1 MEYNTS
7 LSKLIIPE
15 YGRNVQKM
23 VHSIIDIEN
32 REKRNHQAKS
42 IIEVM
47 GNLNPHLRDVPDF
60 KHKLWDH
67 LFIMSDF
74 HLDVD
79 SPYDRPSKESFEEKF
94 RNREWIDAARQQLTK
109 AERAILYQT
118 GFRFGKMTVT
128 EAVLHM
134 LQDDPLLPFLRA
146 TFTDEERLSNFSQ
159 LCIHFSNQSAK
170 IPLVIQYRAETIAG
184 ACIWMTLKL
193 FKVDDVSLRDPKPWY
208 CKYSITHD
216 ALQGNLNCSWIFLF
230 IVFPY
235 SIN

>member
-23 VHSIIDIEN
+23 VHSIIAIED

-79 SPYDRPSKESFEEKF
+79 SPYDRPSKESFEEKPEMLKYSDNNIKF
-94 RNREWIDAARQQLTK
+94 RHYGK
-109 AERAILYQT
+109 ILPIIIK
-118 GFRFGKMTVT
+118 RTVDLD
-128 EAVLHM
+128 EGEYK
-134 LQDDPLLPFLRA
+134 DFLV
-146 TFTDEERLSNFSQ
+146 F
-159 LCIHFSNQSAK
+159 
-170 IPLVIQYRAETIAG
+170 TIANHMKKSYLTWNK
-184 ACIWMTLKL
+184 ANVEDEVILKHL
-193 FKVDDVSLRDPKPWY
+193 SQMSDDKLSMKETFKLSSFSDVKTQKNY
-208 CKYSITHD
+208 KKNYSRGRNH
-216 ALQGNLNCSWIFLF
+216 GKRK
-230 IVFPY
+230 
-235 SIN
+235 

>member
-23 VHSIIDIEN
+23 VHSIIDIED

-79 SPYDRPSKESFEEKF
+79 SPYDRPSKESFEEKPEMLKYSDNNIKF
-94 RNREWIDAARQQLTK
+94 RHYGKILPLIIKRTIDLDEGEYK
-109 AERAILYQT
+109 
-118 GFRFGKMTVT
+118 
-128 EAVLHM
+128 
-134 LQDDPLLPFLRA
+134 DFLV
-146 TFTDEERLSNFSQ
+146 F
-159 LCIHFSNQSAK
+159 
-170 IPLVIQYRAETIAG
+170 TIANHMKKSYLTWNK
-184 ACIWMTLKL
+184 ANVEDEVILRHLSQMSDDKL
-193 FKVDDVSLRDPKPWY
+193 SMKETFKLSSFSDVKTQKNY
-208 CKYSITHD
+208 KKNYSRGRNH
-216 ALQGNLNCSWIFLF
+216 GKRK
-230 IVFPY
+230 
-235 SIN
+235 

>member
-23 VHSIIDIEN
+23 VHSIIDIED

-79 SPYDRPSKESFEEKF
+79 SPYDRPSKESFEEKPEMLKYSDNNIKF
-94 RNREWIDAARQQLTK
+94 RHYGKILPLIIKRTIDLDEGEYK
-109 AERAILYQT
+109 
-118 GFRFGKMTVT
+118 
-128 EAVLHM
+128 
-134 LQDDPLLPFLRA
+134 DFLV
-146 TFTDEERLSNFSQ
+146 F
-159 LCIHFSNQSAK
+159 
-170 IPLVIQYRAETIAG
+170 TIANHMKKCYLTWNK
-184 ACIWMTLKL
+184 ANVEDEVILKHL
-193 FKVDDVSLRDPKPWY
+193 SQMSDDKLCMKETFKLSSFSDVKTQKNY
-208 CKYSITHD
+208 KKNYSRGRSH
-216 ALQGNLNCSWIFLF
+216 GKRK
-230 IVFPY
+230 
-235 SIN
+235 

>member
-23 VHSIIDIEN
+23 VHSIIEIED

-79 SPYDRPSKESFEEKF
+79 SPYDRPSKESFEKKPEMLKYSDNNIKF
-94 RNREWIDAARQQLTK
+94 RHYGKILPLMIKRTIDL
-109 AERAILYQT
+109 
-118 GFRFGKMTVT
+118 
-128 EAVLHM
+128 
-134 LQDDPLLPFLRA
+134 DDGEYKDFLV
-146 TFTDEERLSNFSQ
+146 F
-159 LCIHFSNQSAK
+159 
-170 IPLVIQYRAETIAG
+170 TIANHMKKCYLTWNK
-184 ACIWMTLKL
+184 ANVEDEVILKHL
-193 FKVDDVSLRDPKPWY
+193 SQMSDDKLSMKETFKLSSFSDVKTQKNY
-208 CKYSITHD
+208 KKNYSRGRNH
-216 ALQGNLNCSWIFLF
+216 GKRK
-230 IVFPY
+230 
-235 SIN
+235 

>member
-23 VHSIIDIEN
+23 VHSIIAIED

-79 SPYDRPSKESFEEKF
+79 SPYVRPSKESFEEKPEMLKYSDNNIKF
-94 RNREWIDAARQQLTK
+94 RHYGKILPLIIKRTIDLDEGEYK
-109 AERAILYQT
+109 
-118 GFRFGKMTVT
+118 
-128 EAVLHM
+128 
-134 LQDDPLLPFLRA
+134 DFLV
-146 TFTDEERLSNFSQ
+146 F
-159 LCIHFSNQSAK
+159 
-170 IPLVIQYRAETIAG
+170 TIANHMKKSYLTWNK
-184 ACIWMTLKL
+184 ANVEDEVILKHL
-193 FKVDDVSLRDPKPWY
+193 SQISNDKLSMKETFKLSSFSDVKTQKNY
-208 CKYSITHD
+208 KKNYSRGRNH
-216 ALQGNLNCSWIFLF
+216 GKRK
-230 IVFPY
+230 
-235 SIN
+235 

>member
-23 VHSIIDIEN
+23 VHSIIAIED

-74 HLDVD
+74 HLEVD
-79 SPYDRPSKESFEEKF
+79 SPYDRPSKESFEEKPEMLKYSDNNIKF
-94 RNREWIDAARQQLTK
+94 RHYGKILPLIIKRTIDLDEGEYK
-109 AERAILYQT
+109 
-118 GFRFGKMTVT
+118 
-128 EAVLHM
+128 
-134 LQDDPLLPFLRA
+134 DFLV
-146 TFTDEERLSNFSQ
+146 F
-159 LCIHFSNQSAK
+159 
-170 IPLVIQYRAETIAG
+170 TIANHMKKSYLTWNK
-184 ACIWMTLKL
+184 ANVEDEVILKHL
-193 FKVDDVSLRDPKPWY
+193 SQMSDDKLSMKETFKLSSFSDVKTQKNY
-208 CKYSITHD
+208 KKNYSRGRNH
-216 ALQGNLNCSWIFLF
+216 GKRK
-230 IVFPY
+230 
-235 SIN
+235 

>member
-23 VHSIIDIEN
+23 VHSIIAIED

-79 SPYDRPSKESFEEKF
+79 SPYDRPSKESFEKKPEILKYSDNNIKF
-94 RNREWIDAARQQLTK
+94 RHYGKILPLIIKRTIDLDEGEYK
-109 AERAILYQT
+109 
-118 GFRFGKMTVT
+118 
-128 EAVLHM
+128 
-134 LQDDPLLPFLRA
+134 DFLV
-146 TFTDEERLSNFSQ
+146 F
-159 LCIHFSNQSAK
+159 
-170 IPLVIQYRAETIAG
+170 TIANHMKKSYLTWNK
-184 ACIWMTLKL
+184 AN
-193 FKVDDVSLRDPKPWY
+193 VEDDVILKHLSQMSDDKLIMKETFKLSSFSDVKTQKNY
-208 CKYSITHD
+208 KKNYSRGRNH
-216 ALQGNLNCSWIFLF
+216 GKRK
-230 IVFPY
+230 
-235 SIN
+235 

>member
-23 VHSIIDIEN
+23 VHSIIAIED

-79 SPYDRPSKESFEEKF
+79 SPYDRPSKESFEKKPEMLKYSDNNIKF
-94 RNREWIDAARQQLTK
+94 RHYGKILPLIIKRTID
-109 AERAILYQT
+109 I
-118 GFRFGKMTVT
+118 
-128 EAVLHM
+128 
-134 LQDDPLLPFLRA
+134 
-146 TFTDEERLSNFSQ
+146 DEGEYKDFMV
-159 LCIHFSNQSAK
+159 F
-170 IPLVIQYRAETIAG
+170 TIANHMKKSYLTWNK
-184 ACIWMTLKL
+184 ANVEDEVILKHL
-193 FKVDDVSLRDPKPWY
+193 SQMSDDKLSMKDTFKLSSFSDVKTQKNY
-208 CKYSITHD
+208 KKNYSRGRNH
-216 ALQGNLNCSWIFLF
+216 GKRK
-230 IVFPY
+230 
-235 SIN
+235 

>member
-23 VHSIIDIEN
+23 VHSIIAIED

-79 SPYDRPSKESFEEKF
+79 SPYDRPSKESFEEKPEMLKYSDNNIKF
-94 RNREWIDAARQQLTK
+94 RHYGKILPLIIKRTIDLDEGEYK
-109 AERAILYQT
+109 
-118 GFRFGKMTVT
+118 
-128 EAVLHM
+128 
-134 LQDDPLLPFLRA
+134 DFLV
-146 TFTDEERLSNFSQ
+146 F
-159 LCIHFSNQSAK
+159 
-170 IPLVIQYRAETIAG
+170 TIANHMKKSYLTWNK
-184 ACIWMTLKL
+184 ANVEDEVILKHLSQMSDYKLSMKETYKLSSFSDVKTLKNY
-193 FKVDDVSLRDPKPWY
+193 KKN
-208 CKYSITHD
+208 YSRGRSH
-216 ALQGNLNCSWIFLF
+216 GKRK
-230 IVFPY
+230 
-235 SIN
+235 

>member
-23 VHSIIDIEN
+23 VHSIIDIED

-79 SPYDRPSKESFEEKF
+79 SPYDRPSKESFEEKPEMLKYSDNNIKF
-94 RNREWIDAARQQLTK
+94 RHYGKILPLIIKRTIDLDEGEYK
-109 AERAILYQT
+109 
-118 GFRFGKMTVT
+118 
-128 EAVLHM
+128 
-134 LQDDPLLPFLRA
+134 DFLV
-146 TFTDEERLSNFSQ
+146 F
-159 LCIHFSNQSAK
+159 
-170 IPLVIQYRAETIAG
+170 TIANHMKKSYLTWNK
-184 ACIWMTLKL
+184 ANVEDEVILKHL
-193 FKVDDVSLRDPKPWY
+193 SQMSDYKLSMKETFKLSSFSDVKTQKNY
-208 CKYSITHD
+208 KKNYSRGRNH
-216 ALQGNLNCSWIFLF
+216 GKRK
-230 IVFPY
+230 
-235 SIN
+235 

>member
-23 VHSIIDIEN
+23 VHSIIAIED

-79 SPYDRPSKESFEEKF
+79 SPYDRPSKESFEEKPEMLKYSDNNIKF
-94 RNREWIDAARQQLTK
+94 RHYGKILPLIIKRTIDLDEGEYK
-109 AERAILYQT
+109 
-118 GFRFGKMTVT
+118 
-128 EAVLHM
+128 
-134 LQDDPLLPFLRA
+134 DFLV
-146 TFTDEERLSNFSQ
+146 F
-159 LCIHFSNQSAK
+159 
-170 IPLVIQYRAETIAG
+170 TIANHMKKSYLTWNK
-184 ACIWMTLKL
+184 ANVEDEVILKHL
-193 FKVDDVSLRDPKPWY
+193 SQMSDDKLSMKETFKLSSFSDVKIQKNY
-208 CKYSITHD
+208 KKNYSRGRNH
-216 ALQGNLNCSWIFLF
+216 GKRK
-230 IVFPY
+230 
-235 SIN
+235 

>member
-1 MEYNTS
+1 MEYNTT

-23 VHSIIDIEN
+23 VHSIIAIED

-79 SPYDRPSKESFEEKF
+79 SPYDRPSKESFEEKPEMLKYSDNNIKF
-94 RNREWIDAARQQLTK
+94 RHYGKILPLIIKRTIDLDEGEYK
-109 AERAILYQT
+109 
-118 GFRFGKMTVT
+118 
-128 EAVLHM
+128 
-134 LQDDPLLPFLRA
+134 DFLV
-146 TFTDEERLSNFSQ
+146 F
-159 LCIHFSNQSAK
+159 
-170 IPLVIQYRAETIAG
+170 TIANHMKKSYLTWNK
-184 ACIWMTLKL
+184 ANVEDEVILKHL
-193 FKVDDVSLRDPKPWY
+193 SQMSDDKLSMKETFKLSSFSDVKTQKNY
-208 CKYSITHD
+208 KKNYSRGRNH
-216 ALQGNLNCSWIFLF
+216 GKRK
-230 IVFPY
+230 
-235 SIN
+235 

>member
-67 LFIMSDF
+67 LFIMSNF
-74 HLDVD
+74 NLDVD
-79 SPYDRPSKESFEEKF
+79 SPYDRPSKESFDEKPEMLKYSDNNIKF
-94 RNREWIDAARQQLTK
+94 RHYGKILPLIIKRTIDLDEGEYK
-109 AERAILYQT
+109 
-118 GFRFGKMTVT
+118 
-128 EAVLHM
+128 
-134 LQDDPLLPFLRA
+134 DFLV
-146 TFTDEERLSNFSQ
+146 F
-159 LCIHFSNQSAK
+159 
-170 IPLVIQYRAETIAG
+170 TIANHMKKCYLTWNK
-184 ACIWMTLKL
+184 ANVEDEVILKHL
-193 FKVDDVSLRDPKPWY
+193 SLMSDYKLSMKETFKLSSFSDVKTQKNY
-208 CKYSITHD
+208 KKNYSRGRNH
-216 ALQGNLNCSWIFLF
+216 GKRK
-230 IVFPY
+230 
-235 SIN
+235 

>member
-23 VHSIIDIEN
+23 VHSIIDIED
-32 REKRNHQAKS
+32 REKRNYQAKS

-79 SPYDRPSKESFEEKF
+79 SPYDRPSKESFEEKPEMLKYSDNNIKF
-94 RNREWIDAARQQLTK
+94 RHYGKILPLIIKRTIDLDEGEYKDFLVFTIANHMKKSYLTWNK
-109 AERAILYQT
+109 ANVEDEVILKHLSQMSDDKLSMKETFKLSSFSDVKTQKNYKKNYSR
-118 GFRFGKMTVT
+118 GRNFGK
-128 EAVLHM
+128 
-134 LQDDPLLPFLRA
+134 R
-146 TFTDEERLSNFSQ
+146 
-159 LCIHFSNQSAK
+159 K
-170 IPLVIQYRAETIAG
+170 
-184 ACIWMTLKL
+184 
-193 FKVDDVSLRDPKPWY
+193 
-208 CKYSITHD
+208 
-216 ALQGNLNCSWIFLF
+216 
-230 IVFPY
+230 
-235 SIN
+235 

>member
-23 VHSIIDIEN
+23 VHSIIAIED

-67 LFIMSDF
+67 PFIMSDF

-79 SPYDRPSKESFEEKF
+79 SPYDRPSKESFEEKPEMLKYSDNNIKF
-94 RNREWIDAARQQLTK
+94 RHYGKILPLIIKRTIDLDEGEYK
-109 AERAILYQT
+109 
-118 GFRFGKMTVT
+118 
-128 EAVLHM
+128 
-134 LQDDPLLPFLRA
+134 DFLV
-146 TFTDEERLSNFSQ
+146 F
-159 LCIHFSNQSAK
+159 
-170 IPLVIQYRAETIAG
+170 TIANHMKKSYLTWNK
-184 ACIWMTLKL
+184 ANVEDEVILKHL
-193 FKVDDVSLRDPKPWY
+193 SQMSEDKLSMKETFKLSSFSDVKTQKNY
-208 CKYSITHD
+208 KKNYSRGRNH
-216 ALQGNLNCSWIFLF
+216 GKRK
-230 IVFPY
+230 
-235 SIN
+235 

>member
-23 VHSIIDIEN
+23 VHSIIAIED

-79 SPYDRPSKESFEEKF
+79 SPYDRPSKESFEEKPEMLKYSDNNIKF
-94 RNREWIDAARQQLTK
+94 RHYGKILPLIIKRTIDLDEGEYK
-109 AERAILYQT
+109 
-118 GFRFGKMTVT
+118 
-128 EAVLHM
+128 
-134 LQDDPLLPFLRA
+134 DFLV
-146 TFTDEERLSNFSQ
+146 F
-159 LCIHFSNQSAK
+159 
-170 IPLVIQYRAETIAG
+170 TIANHMKKSYLTWNK
-184 ACIWMTLKL
+184 ANVEDEVILKHL
-193 FKVDDVSLRDPKPWY
+193 SQISDDKLSMKETFKLSSFSDVKTQKNY
-208 CKYSITHD
+208 KKNYSRGRNH
-216 ALQGNLNCSWIFLF
+216 GKRK
-230 IVFPY
+230 
-235 SIN
+235 

>member
-23 VHSIIDIEN
+23 VHSIIDIED

-79 SPYDRPSKESFEEKF
+79 SPYDRPSKESFEEKPEMLKYSDNNIKF
-94 RNREWIDAARQQLTK
+94 RHYGKILPLIIKRTIDLDEGEYK
-109 AERAILYQT
+109 
-118 GFRFGKMTVT
+118 
-128 EAVLHM
+128 
-134 LQDDPLLPFLRA
+134 DFLV
-146 TFTDEERLSNFSQ
+146 F
-159 LCIHFSNQSAK
+159 
-170 IPLVIQYRAETIAG
+170 TIANHMKKSYLTWNK
-184 ACIWMTLKL
+184 ANVEDELILKHLSQMSDYKLSMKETYKLSSFSDVKTLKNY
-193 FKVDDVSLRDPKPWY
+193 KKN
-208 CKYSITHD
+208 YSRGRSH
-216 ALQGNLNCSWIFLF
+216 GKRK
-230 IVFPY
+230 
-235 SIN
+235 

>member
-23 VHSIIDIEN
+23 VHSIIAIED

-79 SPYDRPSKESFEEKF
+79 SPYDRPSKESFEEKPEMLKYSDNNIKF
-94 RNREWIDAARQQLTK
+94 RHYGKILPLIIKRTIDLDEGEYK
-109 AERAILYQT
+109 
-118 GFRFGKMTVT
+118 
-128 EAVLHM
+128 
-134 LQDDPLLPFLRA
+134 DFLV
-146 TFTDEERLSNFSQ
+146 F
-159 LCIHFSNQSAK
+159 
-170 IPLVIQYRAETIAG
+170 TIANHMKKSYLTWNK
-184 ACIWMTLKL
+184 ANVEDEVILKHL
-193 FKVDDVSLRDPKPWY
+193 SQMSDHKLSMKETFKLSSFSDVKTQKNY
-208 CKYSITHD
+208 KKNYSRGRNH
-216 ALQGNLNCSWIFLF
+216 GKRK
-230 IVFPY
+230 
-235 SIN
+235 

>member
-7 LSKLIIPE
+7 LTKLIIPE

-23 VHSIIDIEN
+23 VHSIIAIED

-79 SPYDRPSKESFEEKF
+79 SPYDRPSKESFEEKPEMLKYSDNNIKY
-94 RNREWIDAARQQLTK
+94 RHYGKILPLIIKRTIDLDEGEYK
-109 AERAILYQT
+109 
-118 GFRFGKMTVT
+118 
-128 EAVLHM
+128 
-134 LQDDPLLPFLRA
+134 DFLV
-146 TFTDEERLSNFSQ
+146 F
-159 LCIHFSNQSAK
+159 
-170 IPLVIQYRAETIAG
+170 TIANHMKKSYLTWNK
-184 ACIWMTLKL
+184 ANVEDEVILKHL
-193 FKVDDVSLRDPKPWY
+193 SQISDDKLSMKETFKLSSFSDVKTQRSYKKNHSRGRNHGKR
-208 CKYSITHD
+208 K
-216 ALQGNLNCSWIFLF
+216 
-230 IVFPY
+230 
-235 SIN
+235 

>member
-23 VHSIIDIEN
+23 VHSIIAIED

-79 SPYDRPSKESFEEKF
+79 SPYDRPSKESFEEKPEMLKYSDNNIKF
-94 RNREWIDAARQQLTK
+94 RHYGKILPLIIKRTIDLDAGEYK
-109 AERAILYQT
+109 
-118 GFRFGKMTVT
+118 
-128 EAVLHM
+128 
-134 LQDDPLLPFLRA
+134 DFLV
-146 TFTDEERLSNFSQ
+146 F
-159 LCIHFSNQSAK
+159 
-170 IPLVIQYRAETIAG
+170 TIANHMKKSYLTWNK
-184 ACIWMTLKL
+184 ANVEDEVILKHL
-193 FKVDDVSLRDPKPWY
+193 SQMSDDKLSMKESFKLSSFSDVKTQKNY
-208 CKYSITHD
+208 KKNYSRGRNH
-216 ALQGNLNCSWIFLF
+216 GKRK
-230 IVFPY
+230 
-235 SIN
+235 

>member
-23 VHSIIDIEN
+23 VHSIIAIED

-79 SPYDRPSKESFEEKF
+79 SPYDRPSKESFEEKPEMLKYSDNNIKF
-94 RNREWIDAARQQLTK
+94 RHYGKILPLIIKRTIDLDEGEYK
-109 AERAILYQT
+109 
-118 GFRFGKMTVT
+118 
-128 EAVLHM
+128 
-134 LQDDPLLPFLRA
+134 DFLV
-146 TFTDEERLSNFSQ
+146 F
-159 LCIHFSNQSAK
+159 
-170 IPLVIQYRAETIAG
+170 TIANHMKKSYLTWNK
-184 ACIWMTLKL
+184 ANVEDEIILNHLSQMSDDKLSMKEIFTLSS
-193 FKVDDVSLRDPKPWY
+193 FSDVKTQRNYK
-208 CKYSITHD
+208 KNYSRGRNH
-216 ALQGNLNCSWIFLF
+216 GKRK
-230 IVFPY
+230 
-235 SIN
+235 

>member
-23 VHSIIDIEN
+23 VHSIIAIED

-79 SPYDRPSKESFEEKF
+79 SPYDRPSKESFEEKPEKLKYSDNNIKF
-94 RNREWIDAARQQLTK
+94 RHYGKILPLIIKRTIDIDEGEYK
-109 AERAILYQT
+109 
-118 GFRFGKMTVT
+118 
-128 EAVLHM
+128 
-134 LQDDPLLPFLRA
+134 DFLV
-146 TFTDEERLSNFSQ
+146 F
-159 LCIHFSNQSAK
+159 
-170 IPLVIQYRAETIAG
+170 TIANHMKKSYLTWNK
-184 ACIWMTLKL
+184 ANVEDEVILKHL
-193 FKVDDVSLRDPKPWY
+193 SQMSDDKLIMKETFKLSSFSDVKTQKNY
-208 CKYSITHD
+208 KKNYSRGRNH
-216 ALQGNLNCSWIFLF
+216 AKRK
-230 IVFPY
+230 
-235 SIN
+235 

>member
-23 VHSIIDIEN
+23 VHSIIDIED

-74 HLDVD
+74 NLDVD
-79 SPYDRPSKESFEEKF
+79 SPYDRPSKESFEEKPEMLKYSDNNIKF
-94 RNREWIDAARQQLTK
+94 RHYGKILPLIIKRTIDL
-109 AERAILYQT
+109 
-118 GFRFGKMTVT
+118 
-128 EAVLHM
+128 
-134 LQDDPLLPFLRA
+134 DDGEYKDFLV
-146 TFTDEERLSNFSQ
+146 F
-159 LCIHFSNQSAK
+159 
-170 IPLVIQYRAETIAG
+170 TIANHMKKSYLTWNK
-184 ACIWMTLKL
+184 AN
-193 FKVDDVSLRDPKPWY
+193 VEDDVILKHLSQMSNDKLSMKDTFKLSSFSDIKIQKSY
-208 CKYSITHD
+208 KKNYSRGRNH
-216 ALQGNLNCSWIFLF
+216 GKRK
-230 IVFPY
+230 
-235 SIN
+235 

>member
-23 VHSIIDIEN
+23 VHSIIDIED

-79 SPYDRPSKESFEEKF
+79 SPYDRPSKESFEEKPEMLKYSDNNIKF
-94 RNREWIDAARQQLTK
+94 RHYGKILPLIIK
-109 AERAILYQT
+109 RAIDLDEGEY
-118 GFRFGKMTVT
+118 K
-128 EAVLHM
+128 
-134 LQDDPLLPFLRA
+134 DFLV
-146 TFTDEERLSNFSQ
+146 F
-159 LCIHFSNQSAK
+159 
-170 IPLVIQYRAETIAG
+170 TIANHMKKSYLTWNK
-184 ACIWMTLKL
+184 ANVEDEVILKHLSQMSDYKLSMKETYKLSSFSDVKTLKNY
-193 FKVDDVSLRDPKPWY
+193 KKN
-208 CKYSITHD
+208 YSRGRSH
-216 ALQGNLNCSWIFLF
+216 GKRK
-230 IVFPY
+230 
-235 SIN
+235 